1 MTNREMKLELLE
13 RASDQYW
20 ALRATLTALDSVDRL
35 GDYDLVDQSST
46 ADTLMTRVADLLERM
61 VTITE

>member
-1 MTNREMKLELLE
+1 MKLELLN

-20 ALRATLTALDSVDRL
+20 NLRATLNALDSVDRL
-35 GDYDLVDQSST
+35 GDYDLMDQSST